1 MKQIPQY
8 FQFALGKRV
17 RMSVCLCASITL
29 QTAYTIFVTVS
40 VRVARGRGSVLFWRQ
55 CNMLCTSG
63 FVDDVM
69 DAHNRPGIGD
79 AKEAFTQSD
88 STAA

>member
-40 VRVARGRGSVLFWRQ
+40 VRVARGRGSVLF
-55 CNMLCTSG
+55 
-63 FVDDVM
+63 
-69 DAHNRPGIGD
+69 
-79 AKEAFTQSD
+79 
-88 STAA
+88 